1 MKYSDSSAGIALK
14 QYRIVLFKEI
24 FRKTIHL
31 CSAMVPTLLTIA
43 YWPVIGLLVFAL
55 SGYCLSEYVRFK
67 GIEVPVISKITTI
80 AARKRDEN
88 KVVFGPITLVIGIIS
103 AALLW
108 NLEAARI
115 GIYAL
120 SFGDGFASLV
130 GKMIG
135 RVHIPF
141 TNGKT
146 AAGSLSCFIAVFIS
160 SFCVCQN
167 ASVALILAVIATVV
181 EVIPLT
187 DFDNIV
193 IPILIGGI
201 AQFLL
206 F

>member
-31 CSAMVPTLLTIA
+31 CSAMVPTLLAIA

-55 SGYCLSEYVRFK
+55 FGYCLSEYVRFK

-167 ASVALILAVIATVV
+167 ASVALILAVIAAVV

>member
-31 CSAMVPTLLTIA
+31 CSAMVPTLLAIA

-130 GKMIG
+130 
-135 RVHIPF
+135 HIPF